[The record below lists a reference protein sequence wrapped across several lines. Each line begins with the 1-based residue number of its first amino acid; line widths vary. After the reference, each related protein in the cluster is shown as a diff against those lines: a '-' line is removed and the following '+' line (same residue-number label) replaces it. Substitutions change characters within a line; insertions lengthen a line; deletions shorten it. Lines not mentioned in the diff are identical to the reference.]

1 MKLAESSKKLKTFWT
16 PHGRYCWNR
25 LPFGLSSSPEEY
37 QSRLY
42 MVLDRLKDVKVI
54 ADNILVFAEEARKD
68 HDNNPVTLLEQ
79 VLKVG
84 VKSSRQK
91 MKLHLSEVKYMTH
104 VLTAEG
110 VKADPDKVQEIKD
123 LRDLESAEDI
133 RKFLGTVN

>member
-1 MKLAESSKKLKTFWT
+1 
-16 PHGRYCWNR
+16 
-25 LPFGLSSSPEEY
+25 
-37 QSRLY
+37 

-68 HDNNPVTLLEQ
+68 HDNNLVTLLEQ

>member
-1 MKLAESSKKLKTFWT
+1 MI
-16 PHGRYCWNR
+16 
-25 LPFGLSSSPEEY
+25 
-37 QSRLY
+37 
-42 MVLDRLKDVKVI
+42 LDRLKDVKVI

-110 VKADPDKVQEIKD
+110 VKADPDKIHQKSKIFVSSS
-123 LRDLESAEDI
+123 R
-133 RKFLGTVN
+133 RKM

>member
-1 MKLAESSKKLKTFWT
+1 
-16 PHGRYCWNR
+16 
-25 LPFGLSSSPEEY
+25 
-37 QSRLY
+37 

-54 ADNILVFAEEARKD
+54 ADNILVFAVEEDSEEARKD
-68 HDNNPVTLLEQ
+68 HDNNLVTLLEQ

-84 VKSSRQK
+84 VKSNRQK

-123 LRDLESAEDI
+123 LRDLESAED
-133 RKFLGTVN
+133 

>member
-1 MKLAESSKKLKTFWT
+1 MI
-16 PHGRYCWNR
+16 
-25 LPFGLSSSPEEY
+25 
-37 QSRLY
+37 
-42 MVLDRLKDVKVI
+42 LDRLKDVKVI

-123 LRDLESAEDI
+123 LRDLEPAEDV
-133 RKFLGTVN
+133 RNFLGTVN